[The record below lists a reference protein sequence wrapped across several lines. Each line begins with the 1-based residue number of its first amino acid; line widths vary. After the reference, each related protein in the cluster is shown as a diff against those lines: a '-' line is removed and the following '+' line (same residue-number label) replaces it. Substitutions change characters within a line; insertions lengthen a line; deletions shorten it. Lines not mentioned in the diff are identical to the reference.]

1 MQKAKRIDVHMHV
14 TLHPDLVPDC
24 KWGGRM
30 LTAEEH
36 MEYWDKI
43 DIDYGV
49 LLPIVAPEGQLHPM
63 PCEDAKIV
71 ADKYP
76 DKFAW
81 FCNIDPRFMNN
92 AETTDFKV
100 MLQHYKNLGAKGVG
114 EITSNMHVDDPRV
127 QKLFAACA
135 ELDMPV
141 TIHVGFKEG
150 GCYGI
155 IDDLHLPKIEK
166 LLQDYPN
173 LKLIG
178 HSQPFWMEMG
188 TDVTE
193 ENRNN
198 HCPTTKV
205 EEGRIAYLMR
215 KYPNLY
221 GDLSAGSGSNAL
233 MRDEEYAI
241 KFIEEFSDRL
251 MYGCDIC
258 AKAND
263 LHYKF
268 DAWLNRMVDEGK
280 ISIENYNKIVREN
293 AIRILKLDI

>member
-1 MQKAKRIDVHMHV
+1 
-14 TLHPDLVPDC
+14 
-24 KWGGRM
+24 
-30 LTAEEH
+30 
-36 MEYWDKI
+36 
-43 DIDYGV
+43 
-49 LLPIVAPEGQLHPM
+49 
-63 PCEDAKIV
+63 
-71 ADKYP
+71 
-76 DKFAW
+76 
-81 FCNIDPRFMNN
+81 
-92 AETTDFKV
+92 
-100 MLQHYKNLGAKGVG
+100 
-114 EITSNMHVDDPRV
+114 MHVDDPRV

-241 KFIEEFSDRL
+241 KFIEEFSDRIV
-251 MYGCDIC
+251 YGTDYCLKGQIFPF
-258 AKAND
+258 A
-263 LHYKF
+263 F
-268 DAWLNRMVDEGK
+268 DDFLTDMVNKGA
-280 ISIENYNKIVREN
+280 ISIENYTKLVRTN
-293 AIRILKLDI
+293 ALKLLSI